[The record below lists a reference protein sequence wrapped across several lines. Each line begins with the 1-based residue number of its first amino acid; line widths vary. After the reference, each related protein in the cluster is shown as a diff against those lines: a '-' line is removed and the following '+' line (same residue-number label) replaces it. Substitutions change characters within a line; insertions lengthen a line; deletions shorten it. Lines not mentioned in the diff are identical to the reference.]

1 MAGEGKKREKFHTHR
16 AGKLDQENLYTGA
29 AHLYPL
35 LNRSYP
41 PLGGMSIEKPY
52 SASVE
57 SMGIFVN
64 IFSASKPLRR
74 LGAANAEK
82 NTPA

>member
-1 MAGEGKKREKFHTHR
+1 MHHLSIPSQAWFSSSPREDDAYRNHPVYIPESGSQTPVDHPRETFTHPS
-16 AGKLDQENLYTGA
+16 L
-29 AHLYPL
+29 
-35 LNRSYP
+35 
-41 PLGGMSIEKPY
+41 
-52 SASVE
+52 E

-74 LGAANAEK
+74 RLGAANAEK